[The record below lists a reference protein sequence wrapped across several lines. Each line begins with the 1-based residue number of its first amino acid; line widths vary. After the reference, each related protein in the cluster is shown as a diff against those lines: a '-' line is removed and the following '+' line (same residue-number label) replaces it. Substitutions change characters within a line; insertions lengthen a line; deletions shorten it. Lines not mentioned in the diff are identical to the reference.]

1 MRQTFPDGIR
11 EIKLDEGLPGG
22 KPALKAYRDSG
33 GVPTIGW
40 GHTKGVVMGMT
51 CTVAQ
56 AERWLDQDLD
66 EAERAVSR
74 MVKVPLND
82 WQFATLVSFVFNVGI
97 AGFLGS
103 TLLRLLNAG
112 NYDAVPE
119 QLMRWVYD
127 VDPKTG
133 KKVRVPGLVNRRA
146 KEVER
151 WTRGNAVVRLVAE
164 GTPLER
170 PEPRPARPTPPPAPA
185 KLLETS
191 TGKAQ
196 ATALVAGGTA
206 AATELAS
213 KTFGDT
219 LREMLGELSP
229 LAWAM
234 ESVKYALVVGT
245 LVLIGWTLWDRRRK
259 LREGR

>member
-1 MRQTFPDGIR
+1 MHRQTFPEGIH

-22 KPALKAYRDSG
+22 RPALKAYRDSG

-40 GHTKGVVMGMT
+40 GHTKGVVMGME

-66 EAERAVSR
+66 EAERAVTR

-82 WQFATLVSFVFNVGI
+82 WQFATLVSFVFNVGV

-127 VDPKTG
+127 VNPKTG

-146 KEVER
+146 KEAER
-151 WTRGNAVVRLVAE
+151 WTRGEAVVRLVGE
-164 GTPLER
+164 GQPA
-170 PEPRPARPTPPPAPA
+170 PRPARPTPPPAPA
-185 KLLETS
+185 KLLDTS

-206 AATELAS
+206 AAAEVATT
-213 KTFGDT
+213 TFGDT

-229 LAWAM
+229 LAWVM
-234 ESVKYALVVGT
+234 DSLKYVLVAGT